1 MSRAQPS
8 LGKTAISF
16 ALLTSA
22 AMLSACAS
30 APTATE
36 QAIAKDIQ
44 AKSIIPASRAE
55 RDAAD
60 RQDLLNQAK
69 FWGAEYDKNPN
80 DYETSL
86 KFARV
91 LRAMGSSQRSS
102 EISAQALTAKPK
114 DVELTLIFAQ
124 AQLDQG
130 RPDLAVTPLARA
142 EGAGVTDW
150 RMLSIIGVVMDQ
162 MGRSSDAQAYYT
174 KALALSPDNSKILSN
189 QALSYALSGQPQ
201 KAEQILRGV
210 VDKPDADPRVR
221 QNLVLVLGVQG
232 KFDEAKAAAGPTIPK
247 ELVDANQE
255 YFKALLTPARKW
267 DSLRGSQN

>member
-1 MSRAQPS
+1 MSRA
-8 LGKTAISF
+8 KTAITF

-22 AMLSACAS
+22 AALSACAT

-36 QAIAKDIQ
+36 KAAVQAIQ

-60 RQDLLNQAK
+60 RGDLLSQAK
-69 FWGAEYDKNPN
+69 FWGAEYDKNPT
-80 DYETSL
+80 DYETAL

-102 EISAQALTAKPK
+102 EVSAQALTSKPN
-114 DVELTLIFAQ
+114 DIELTLIYAQ
-124 AQLDQG
+124 AELDQG
-130 RPDLAVTPLARA
+130 RPDMAVTPLARA
-142 EGAGVTDW
+142 EGAGAGDW

-162 MGRSSDAQAYYT
+162 MDRSSDAQAYYAR
-174 KALALSPDNSKILSN
+174 ALALSPGNAKILSN
-189 QALSYALSGQPQ
+189 QALSYALSGQPA

-210 VDKPDADPRVR
+210 VDRPDADPRMR

-232 KFDEAKAAAGPTIPK
+232 KFDEAKAAAGPTVPR
-247 ELVDANQE
+247 ELVDASQE

-267 DSLRGSQN
+267 DSLRGAQN

>member
-1 MSRAQPS
+1 MSAAKTS
-8 LGKTAISF
+8 LSL
-16 ALLTSA
+16 ALLTA
-22 AMLSACAS
+22 GALLSACS
-30 APTATE
+30 TAPTATDR
-36 QAIAKDIQ
+36 ALAKDIQ
-44 AKSIIPASRAE
+44 ARTIVPASRAE

-60 RQDLLNQAK
+60 RKDLLEQAK

-102 EISAQALTAKPK
+102 EISAQALTAKQN

-130 RPDLAVTPLARA
+130 RPDLAVTSLARA
-142 EGAGVTDW
+142 EGAGVGDW

-162 MGRSSDAQAYYT
+162 MGRSADAQSYYAR
-174 KALALSPDNSKILSN
+174 ALALSPDNPKVLSN

-201 KAEQILRGV
+201 KAEEILRGI
-210 VDKPDADPRVR
+210 VDRPDADPRVR

-232 KFDEAKAAAGPTIPK
+232 KFEEARAAAGPSLPK
-247 ELVDANQE
+247 ELIDANQE
-255 YFKALLTPARKW
+255 YFRAMLTPARKW
-267 DSLRGSQN
+267 DSLRGQQN